1 MTSSGRSPLIEY
13 ATTGDDVTYKIE
25 RQPSTARIATTPR
38 EASPKK
44 MPRGA
49 AGFGTARQDPRLGG
63 LSVILVADL
72 ERVQVVHQI
81 ALLRRAER
89 AERRCGRRPL
99 AERPAVVVP
108 NRRGD
113 VAGAAVVELE
123 VPRAEPPQRRR
134 PHEPGGSHRVAVV
147 EADLI
152 GGR

>member
-49 AGFGTARQDPRLGG
+49 TGFGTAGQDPRLGG
-63 LSVILVADL
+63 LSVILVADADL

-99 AERPAVVVP
+99 A
-108 NRRGD
+108 
-113 VAGAAVVELE
+113 
-123 VPRAEPPQRRR
+123 
-134 PHEPGGSHRVAVV
+134 
-147 EADLI
+147 
-152 GGR
+152 